1 MFENINLS
9 AKAKDVLEEVKKVT
23 TMYYQDTIT
32 DDFVLYALYRNNQHD
47 PVGKLMYAAS
57 MSIFMLRR
65 TLDQEYD
72 TEDTEYGRDYKDK
85 EFTISMETEALFKD
99 AESYAKLMSSEEV
112 DITHILLALLNS
124 DNDVIQ
130 NYLEDEVNISK
141 LQKDL
146 IELIYTGEVSHL
158 CSGNIT
164 NKKDV
169 IIEKALPKVILN
181 NCEDL
186 TAQAINGEID
196 PIIGRH
202 KEVDM
207 IINTLSRRTKN
218 NVLIVGPA
226 GSGKTALVKGLTV
239 RILNGDIPALV
250 NKRVFSLNLGSL
262 MGGTTY
268 RGQLEEKCADLVKA
282 LSDMEDIILFI
293 DEMHTLMSAGT
304 SGNNDKVSVAGL
316 LKPALTSRKLQII
329 GCTTEKEVRTIQDD
343 PAFIRRFNII
353 NLDEPDDF
361 ETFDIL
367 KGLAY
372 KYEDFHEVVIP
383 EETLK
388 AAVRLSSRY
397 IAERYQPDKS
407 IDVID
412 EAAAKLKLKN
422 RDHITLERQLEIEI
436 ENLITK
442 INYCD
447 DFNGLIDLHE
457 ELKLKREEHNKV
469 KTENNDKELRMKKR
483 PILTPDDIALV
494 VEDRTKI
501 PVAKLMASDKSK
513 LLHLEDELHKRII
526 GQDLAVKAVAD
537 AVRKNSSGIGN
548 PDKPIASFMFAG
560 PTGVGKTELC
570 KALADIQFGSAENII
585 RIDCS
590 EFAESISV
598 TKLIGSAPGYVGYG
612 EGGQLT
618 EAVRQKPYS
627 VVLFDEF
634 EKAKG
639 NLTNIMLQI
648 LDEGRLTDSQGI
660 TVSFKNC
667 IIVLTTN
674 LGSGLIQ
681 ESRPIGF
688 GANDEVEQDRAEYEI
703 LKDKTMNAINNN
715 LPPEFINRLSD
726 VIVFTPLNKVEQRQ
740 ITRLLG
746 KSLDKRLEDLDIV
759 VKCSD
764 EALDFITDQGYDKT
778 MGARPLARA
787 ISTYLEQPL
796 SIYLLE
802 DKIVKGDLI
811 KVELEENELIFYKV
825 EKDEIIP
832 VDKELAKE

>member
-1 MFENINLS
+1 MIFSEKLQSSMDEIQKVGAMFCRTE
-9 AKAKDVLEEVKKVT
+9 
-23 TMYYQDTIT
+23 IT
-32 DDFVLYALYRNNQHD
+32 DDIVLYGLYRANQHE
-47 PVGKLMYAAS
+47 PIGKLMYNSS

-65 TLDQEYD
+65 TLDIEYELND
-72 TEDTEYGRDYKDK
+72 CEYGKQENK
-85 EFTISMETEALFKD
+85 NLPLSQQSECLFKD
-99 AESYAKLMSSEEV
+99 AESYALLTGSNEIEL
-112 DITHILLALLNS
+112 THVILALLNS
-124 DNDVIQ
+124 ENHVIKE
-130 NYLEDEVNISK
+130 YLEDEVDVSR

-146 IELIYTGEVSHL
+146 IELIYTGSVSRL
-158 CSGNIT
+158 ENKSSKDKDKDN
-164 NKKDV
+164 NKKTK
-169 IIEKALPKVILN
+169 ELPKVIKN
-181 NCEDL
+181 SCEDL
-186 TAQAINGEID
+186 TQQAINGEID

-239 RILNGDIPALV
+239 RILNGEIPALV
-250 NKRVFSLNLGSL
+250 NKRVFSLNLGAL

-282 LSDMEDIILFI
+282 LMEMEDIILFI
-293 DEMHTLMSAGT
+293 DEMHTIMSAG
-304 SGNNDKVSVAGL
+304 SSNNSDKVSVAGL

-329 GCTTEKEVRTIQDD
+329 GCTTEKEVRVIQDD
-343 PAFIRRFNII
+343 PAFIRRFNLI
-353 NLDEPDDF
+353 NLDEPDDL
-361 ETFDIL
+361 ETLDIL
-367 KGLAY
+367 RGLVY
-372 KYEDFHEVVIP
+372 KYEEFHEVVIP

-422 RDHITLERQLEIEI
+422 RDLITEEKQLELDM
-436 ENLITK
+436 ENLLTK
-442 INYCD
+442 ISYAEE
-447 DFNGLIDLHE
+447 FNELVDLYNELKIKRKEYDRIQADNNNE
-457 ELKLKREEHNKV
+457 ELRKQ
-469 KTENNDKELRMKKR
+469 KR
-483 PILTPDDIALV
+483 PVLTPDDIALV

-501 PVAKLMASDKSK
+501 PVAKLMTSDKHK
-513 LLHLEDELHKRII
+513 LLKLEEELHNKII
-526 GQDLAVKAVAD
+526 GQELAVKAVSD

-548 PDKPIASFMFAG
+548 PDKPIAAFMFAG

-590 EFAESISV
+590 EFAESMAV

-618 EAVRQKPYS
+618 EAVRHKPYS

-634 EKAKG
+634 EKARG

-648 LDEGRLTDSQGI
+648 LDEGRLTDSNGV

-681 ESRPIGF
+681 ESRPVGF
-688 GANDEVEQDRAEYEI
+688 GNNNEEDQDKAEYEI
-703 LKDKTMNAINNN
+703 LKDKTMNAIHNN

-759 VKCSD
+759 VECSD
-764 EALDFITDQGYDKT
+764 EALDFITDEGYDKT

-802 DKIVKGDLI
+802 DKIVKGDLV
-811 KVELEENELIFYKV
+811 KVELEDGKLVFYKSEENEL
-825 EKDEIIP
+825 IP
-832 VDKELAKE
+832 VDKELAK

>member
-1 MFENINLS
+1 MKFNEKANLVLNEIQKVS
-9 AKAKDVLEEVKKVT
+9 AMYLKEEV
-23 TMYYQDTIT
+23 T
-32 DDFVLYALYRNNQHD
+32 DDIVLYALYRINQHE
-47 PVGKLMYAAS
+47 PLGKIMYAS
-57 MSIFMLRR
+57 DMSIFMLRKA
-65 TLDQEYD
+65 LDNEYD
-72 TEDTEYGRDYKDK
+72 MEDQPYGQRNEDDVDIPYSQQTE
-85 EFTISMETEALFKD
+85 ILFKD
-99 AESYAKLMSSEEV
+99 AESYTKLTNHEEISS
-112 DITHILLALLNS
+112 IHILLALLNS
-124 DNDVIQ
+124 ENEIVKE
-130 NYLEDEVNISK
+130 YLEEEVDIPK
-141 LQKDL
+141 LQK
-146 IELIYTGEVSHL
+146 ELIALMY
-158 CSGNIT
+158 GNVGDK
-164 NKKDV
+164 NKKDSKNDNV
-169 IIEKALPKVILN
+169 EKKMPKILKDS
-181 NCEDL
+181 CEDL
-186 TAQAINGEID
+186 TQQAINGEID

-226 GSGKTALVKGLTV
+226 GAGKTALVKGLTL
-239 RILNGDIPALV
+239 RILNGEVPALV
-250 NKRVFSLNLGSL
+250 NKRVFSLNLGAL

-268 RGQLEEKCADLVKA
+268 RGQLEEKCANLVKA
-282 LSDMEDIILFI
+282 LTEMEDIILFI
-293 DEMHTLMSAGT
+293 DEMHTLMSAGAS
-304 SGNNDKVSVAGL
+304 SGNDKVSVAGL

-329 GCTTEKEVRTIQDD
+329 GCTTEKEVRVIQED

-353 NLDEPDDF
+353 NLDEPDDL
-361 ETFDIL
+361 ETLEIL

-372 KYEDFHEVVIP
+372 KYEEFHDVTIP

-397 IAERYQPDKS
+397 ITERYQPDKS

-412 EAAAKLKLKN
+412 EAAAKLKLRN
-422 RDHITLERQLEIEI
+422 RDQITLELQLKTDIET
-436 ENLITK
+436 LLTK
-442 INYCD
+442 IDYAE
-447 DFNGLIDLHE
+447 DFNDLINLHNELDSKEKELQAIEDEKADE
-457 ELKLKREEHNKV
+457 ELRKA
-469 KTENNDKELRMKKR
+469 KR
-483 PILTPDDIALV
+483 PILTPDDIALI

-501 PVAKLMASDKSK
+501 PVAKLMSSDKQK
-513 LLHLEDELHKRII
+513 LLKLEEELHKKII
-526 GQDLAVKAVAD
+526 GQDLAVKAVSD

-548 PDKPIASFMFAG
+548 PNKPIASFMFAG

-585 RIDCS
+585 RVDCS
-590 EFAESISV
+590 EFAESMAV

-648 LDEGRLTDSQGI
+648 LDEGRLTDSNGV

-681 ESRPIGF
+681 GSRAVGF
-688 GANDEVEQDRAEYEI
+688 GAGKEEDADKAEYEI
-703 LKDKTMNAINNN
+703 LKDKTMAAINKN

-726 VIVFTPLNKVEQRQ
+726 VIVFTPLNKEEQRQ

-746 KSLDKRLEDLDIV
+746 KNLDKRLEDLDIV

-764 EALDFITDQGYDKT
+764 EALDYVTDMGYNREL
-778 MGARPLARA
+778 GARPLARA

-802 DKIVKGDLI
+802 DKVVKGDFVR
-811 KVELEENELIFYKV
+811 VELEDNELVFYKQDG
-825 EKDEIIP
+825 DELVP
-832 VDKELAKE
+832 VDKELAK

>member
-1 MFENINLS
+1 MKFNEKANLVLNEIQKVS
-9 AKAKDVLEEVKKVT
+9 AMYLKEEV
-23 TMYYQDTIT
+23 T
-32 DDFVLYALYRNNQHD
+32 DDIVLYALYRINQHE
-47 PVGKLMYAAS
+47 PLGKIMYAS
-57 MSIFMLRR
+57 DMSIFMLRKA
-65 TLDQEYD
+65 LDNEYD
-72 TEDTEYGRDYKDK
+72 MEDQPYGQRNEDDVDIPYSQQTE
-85 EFTISMETEALFKD
+85 ILFKD
-99 AESYAKLMSSEEV
+99 AESYTKLTNHEEISS
-112 DITHILLALLNS
+112 IHILLALLNS
-124 DNDVIQ
+124 ENEIVKE
-130 NYLEDEVNISK
+130 YLEEEVDIPK
-141 LQKDL
+141 LQK
-146 IELIYTGEVSHL
+146 ELIALMY
-158 CSGNIT
+158 GNVGDK
-164 NKKDV
+164 NKKDSKNDNV
-169 IIEKALPKVILN
+169 EKKMPKILKDS
-181 NCEDL
+181 CEDL
-186 TAQAINGEID
+186 TQQAINGEID

-226 GSGKTALVKGLTV
+226 GAGKTALVKGLTL
-239 RILNGDIPALV
+239 RILNGEVPALV
-250 NKRVFSLNLGSL
+250 NKRVFSLNLGAL

-268 RGQLEEKCADLVKA
+268 RGQLEEKCANLVKA
-282 LSDMEDIILFI
+282 LTEMEDIILFI
-293 DEMHTLMSAGT
+293 DEMHTLMSAGAS
-304 SGNNDKVSVAGL
+304 SGNDKVSVAGL

-329 GCTTEKEVRTIQDD
+329 GCTTEKEVRVIQED

-353 NLDEPDDF
+353 NLDEPDDL
-361 ETFDIL
+361 ETLEIL

-372 KYEDFHEVVIP
+372 KYEEFHDVTIP

-397 IAERYQPDKS
+397 ITERYQPDKS

-412 EAAAKLKLKN
+412 EAAAKLKLRN
-422 RDHITLERQLEIEI
+422 RDQITLELQLKTDIET
-436 ENLITK
+436 LLTK
-442 INYCD
+442 IDYAE
-447 DFNGLIDLHE
+447 DFNDLINLHNELDSKEKELQAIEDEKADE
-457 ELKLKREEHNKV
+457 ELRKA
-469 KTENNDKELRMKKR
+469 KR
-483 PILTPDDIALV
+483 PILTPDDIALI

-501 PVAKLMASDKSK
+501 PVAKLMSSDKQK
-513 LLHLEDELHKRII
+513 LLRLEEELHKKII
-526 GQDLAVKAVAD
+526 GQDLAVKAVSD

-548 PDKPIASFMFAG
+548 PNKPIASFMFAG

-590 EFAESISV
+590 EFAESMAV

-648 LDEGRLTDSQGI
+648 LDEGRLTDSNGV

-681 ESRPIGF
+681 GSRAVGF
-688 GANDEVEQDRAEYEI
+688 GAGKEEDADKAEYEI
-703 LKDKTMNAINNN
+703 LKDKTMAAINKN

-726 VIVFTPLNKVEQRQ
+726 VIVFTPLNKEEQRQ

-746 KSLDKRLEDLDIV
+746 KNLDKRLEDLDIV

-764 EALDFITDQGYDKT
+764 EALDYVTDMGYNREL
-778 MGARPLARA
+778 GARPLARA

-802 DKIVKGDLI
+802 DKVVKGDFVR
-811 KVELEENELIFYKV
+811 VELEDNELVFYKQDG
-825 EKDEIIP
+825 DELVP
-832 VDKELAKE
+832 VDKELAK

>member
-1 MFENINLS
+1 MIFSERLQSSMDEIQKVGAMFYKTE
-9 AKAKDVLEEVKKVT
+9 
-23 TMYYQDTIT
+23 IT
-32 DDFVLYALYRNNQHD
+32 DDIVLYGLYRANQHE
-47 PVGKLMYAAS
+47 PIGRLMYNSS

-65 TLDQEYD
+65 TLDIEYELND
-72 TEDTEYGRDYKDK
+72 CEYGKQENK
-85 EFTISMETEALFKD
+85 NLPLSQQSECLFKD
-99 AESYAKLMSSEEV
+99 AESYALLTGSNEIEL
-112 DITHILLALLNS
+112 THVVLALLNS
-124 DNDVIQ
+124 ENHVIKE
-130 NYLEDEVNISK
+130 YLEDEVDVSR

-146 IELIYTGEVSHL
+146 IELIYIGSVSRL
-158 CSGNIT
+158 ENKSSKDKDKDN
-164 NKKDV
+164 NKKTK
-169 IIEKALPKVILN
+169 ELPKVIKN
-181 NCEDL
+181 SCEDL
-186 TAQAINGEID
+186 TQQAINGEID

-239 RILNGDIPALV
+239 RILNGEIPALV
-250 NKRVFSLNLGSL
+250 NKRVFSLNLGAL

-282 LSDMEDIILFI
+282 LMEMEDIILFI
-293 DEMHTLMSAGT
+293 DEMHTIMSAG
-304 SGNNDKVSVAGL
+304 SSNNNDKVSVAGL

-329 GCTTEKEVRTIQDD
+329 GCTTEKEVRSIQND
-343 PAFIRRFNII
+343 PAFIRRFNLI
-353 NLDEPDDF
+353 NLDEPDDL
-361 ETFDIL
+361 ETLDIL
-367 KGLAY
+367 RGLAY
-372 KYEDFHEVVIP
+372 KYEEFHEVVIP

-422 RDHITLERQLEIEI
+422 RDRVTAEKQLELDI
-436 ENLITK
+436 ENLLTK
-442 INYCD
+442 ISYAEE
-447 DFNGLIDLHE
+447 FNELVDLYNELKVKRTEHDKIQADNNNE
-457 ELKLKREEHNKV
+457 ELRKQN
-469 KTENNDKELRMKKR
+469 R
-483 PILTPDDIALV
+483 PVLTPDDIALV

-501 PVAKLMASDKSK
+501 PIAKLMTSDKHK
-513 LLHLEDELHKRII
+513 LLKLEEELHNKII
-526 GQDLAVKAVAD
+526 GQELAVKAVSD

-548 PDKPIASFMFAG
+548 PDKPIAAFMFAG

-590 EFAESISV
+590 EFAESMAV

-618 EAVRQKPYS
+618 EAVRHKPYS

-648 LDEGRLTDSQGI
+648 LDEGRLTDSNGV

-681 ESRPIGF
+681 ESRPVGF
-688 GANDEVEQDRAEYEI
+688 GNGKEEDQDKAEYEI
-703 LKDKTMNAINNN
+703 LKDKTMNAIRNN

-764 EALDFITDQGYDKT
+764 EALDFITDEGYDKT

-802 DKIVKGDLI
+802 DKIVKGDLV
-811 KVELEENELIFYKV
+811 KVELEDGKLVFYKV
-825 EKDEIIP
+825 EENELIP
-832 VDKELAKE
+832 VDKELAK

>member
-1 MFENINLS
+1 MMFSEKLQATMNEIQ
-9 AKAKDVLEEVKKVT
+9 KVGAMFYKT
-23 TMYYQDTIT
+23 EIT
-32 DDFVLYALYRNNQHD
+32 DDIVLYGLYRANQHESI
-47 PVGKLMYAAS
+47 GKLMYNSS

-65 TLDQEYD
+65 TLDGEYNMDGKDYGKQEIKNLPFA
-72 TEDTEYGRDYKDK
+72 EQTEY
-85 EFTISMETEALFKD
+85 LFKD
-99 AESYAKLMSSEEV
+99 AESYAILTGSDKV
-112 DITHILLALLNS
+112 DLPHVLLAILNS
-124 DNDVIQ
+124 ENHIVRE
-130 NYLEDEVNISK
+130 YLEDEIDKNK
-141 LQKDL
+141 FQKDL
-146 IELIYTGEVSHL
+146 IELIYTGTVKYL
-158 CSGNIT
+158 DN
-164 NKKDV
+164 NKNSKNEDKK
-169 IIEKALPKVILN
+169 EKALPKVIKN

-186 TAQAINGEID
+186 TQQALNGEID

-239 RILNGDIPALV
+239 RIINGEIPALV

-282 LSDMEDIILFI
+282 LTEMEDIILFV

-329 GCTTEKEVRTIQDD
+329 GCTTEKEVRVIQDD
-343 PAFIRRFNII
+343 PAFIRRFNLI
-353 NLDEPDDF
+353 NLDEPDDL
-361 ETFDIL
+361 ETLDIL
-367 KGLAY
+367 RGLVY
-372 KYEDFHEVVIP
+372 KYEEFHEVVIP

-422 RDHITLERQLEIEI
+422 RDHITAEKQLELDI
-436 ENLITK
+436 ENLLTK
-442 INYCD
+442 ISYAEE
-447 DFNGLIDLHE
+447 FNELVDLYNELKAKREKHSKIQADNNNE
-457 ELKLKREEHNKV
+457 ELRKQ
-469 KTENNDKELRMKKR
+469 KR
-483 PILTPDDIALV
+483 PVLTPNDIALV

-501 PVAKLMASDKSK
+501 PVAKLMTSDKHK
-513 LLHLEDELHKRII
+513 LLKLEEELHKKII
-526 GQDLAVKAVAD
+526 GQELAVKAVSD

-548 PDKPIASFMFAG
+548 PDKPIAAFMFAG
-560 PTGVGKTELC
+560 PTGTGKTELC
-570 KALADIQFGSAENII
+570 KALADIQFGSRDNII

-590 EFAESISV
+590 EFAEQIAV
-598 TKLIGSAPGYVGYG
+598 NKLIGSAPGYVGYG

-648 LDEGRLTDSQGI
+648 LDEGRLTDSSGV

-681 ESRPIGF
+681 ESRPVGF
-688 GANDEVEQDRAEYEI
+688 GNSNEEDQDKAEYEI
-703 LKDKTMNAINNN
+703 LKEKTMNAINSN

-764 EALDFITDQGYDKT
+764 EALDFITDEGYDKT

-811 KVELEENELIFYKV
+811 KVELEDGELVFYKFEENEL
-825 EKDEIIP
+825 IP
-832 VDKELAKE
+832 VDKELAK

>member
-1 MFENINLS
+1 MIFSKRLQSSMDEIQKVGAMFYKTE
-9 AKAKDVLEEVKKVT
+9 
-23 TMYYQDTIT
+23 IT
-32 DDFVLYALYRNNQHD
+32 DDIVLYGLYRANQHE
-47 PVGKLMYAAS
+47 PIGKLMYNSS

-65 TLDQEYD
+65 TLDNEYD
-72 TEDTEYGRDYKDK
+72 LSDSEYGKQENK
-85 EFTISMETEALFKD
+85 GLPLSQQSECLFKD
-99 AESYAKLMSSEEV
+99 AESYALLTGSNEIGLAHV
-112 DITHILLALLNS
+112 ALALLNS
-124 DNDVIQ
+124 ENHVIKG
-130 NYLEDEVNISK
+130 YLEDEVDTNR
-141 LQKDL
+141 LQKEL
-146 IELIYTGEVSHL
+146 IELIYTGSVNRLESK
-158 CSGNIT
+158 SSKDKSSD
-164 NKKDV
+164 KKTK
-169 IIEKALPKVILN
+169 ELPKVIKN
-181 NCEDL
+181 SCEDL
-186 TAQAINGEID
+186 TQQAINGEID

-239 RILNGDIPALV
+239 RILNGEIPALV
-250 NKRVFSLNLGSL
+250 NKRVFSLNLGAL

-282 LSDMEDIILFI
+282 LMEMEDIILFI
-293 DEMHTLMSAGT
+293 DEMHTIMSAG
-304 SGNNDKVSVAGL
+304 SSNNSDKVSVAGL

-329 GCTTEKEVRTIQDD
+329 GCTTEKEVRVIQDD
-343 PAFIRRFNII
+343 PAFIRRFNLI
-353 NLDEPDDF
+353 NLDEPDDL
-361 ETFDIL
+361 ETLDIL
-367 KGLAY
+367 RGLVY
-372 KYEDFHEVVIP
+372 KYEEFHEVVIP

-422 RDHITLERQLEIEI
+422 RDHITAEKQLELDIN
-436 ENLITK
+436 NLLTK
-442 INYCD
+442 ISYTEE
-447 DFNGLIDLHE
+447 FNELVDLYN
-457 ELKLKREEHNKV
+457 ELKVKREEYDKIQAD
-469 KTENNDKELRMKKR
+469 NNNEELRRQKR
-483 PILTPDDIALV
+483 PVLTPDDIALV
-494 VEDRTKI
+494 IEDRTKI
-501 PVAKLMASDKSK
+501 PVAKLMTSDKHK
-513 LLHLEDELHKRII
+513 LLKLEEELHKKII
-526 GQDLAVKAVAD
+526 GQELAVKAVSD

-548 PDKPIASFMFAG
+548 PDKPIAAFMFAG

-598 TKLIGSAPGYVGYG
+598 SKLIGSAPGYVGYG

-618 EAVRQKPYS
+618 EAVRHKPYS

-648 LDEGRLTDSQGI
+648 LDEGRLTDSNGV

-681 ESRPIGF
+681 ESRPVGF
-688 GANDEVEQDRAEYEI
+688 GNSNEEDQDKAEYEI
-703 LKDKTMNAINNN
+703 LKDKTMNAIHNN

-764 EALDFITDQGYDKT
+764 EALDFITDEGYDKT

-802 DKIVKGDLI
+802 DKIVKGDLV
-811 KVELEENELIFYKV
+811 KVELEDGKLVFYKFEENEL
-825 EKDEIIP
+825 IP
-832 VDKELAKE
+832 VDKELAK

>member
-1 MFENINLS
+1 MMFSEKLQATMNEIQ
-9 AKAKDVLEEVKKVT
+9 KVGAMFYKT
-23 TMYYQDTIT
+23 EIT
-32 DDFVLYALYRNNQHD
+32 DDIVLYGLYRANQHE
-47 PVGKLMYAAS
+47 PIGKLMYNSS

-65 TLDQEYD
+65 TLDNEYNLND
-72 TEDTEYGRDYKDK
+72 SEYGKQENK
-85 EFTISMETEALFKD
+85 GLPLSQQSECLFKD
-99 AESYAKLMSSEEV
+99 AESYALLTGSDEIELAHV
-112 DITHILLALLNS
+112 VLALLNS
-124 DNDVIQ
+124 ENHVIKE
-130 NYLEDEVNISK
+130 YLEDEVDVNR

-146 IELIYTGEVSHL
+146 IELLYTGSVSRL
-158 CSGNIT
+158 EGKS
-164 NKKDV
+164 NKDKDNDK
-169 IIEKALPKVILN
+169 KAKELPKVIKN
-181 NCEDL
+181 SCEDL
-186 TAQAINGEID
+186 TQQAINGEID

-239 RILNGDIPALV
+239 RILNGEIPALV
-250 NKRVFSLNLGSL
+250 NKRVFSLNLGAL

-282 LSDMEDIILFI
+282 LMEMEDIILFI
-293 DEMHTLMSAGT
+293 DEMHTIMSAG
-304 SGNNDKVSVAGL
+304 SSSNNDKVSVAGL

-343 PAFIRRFNII
+343 PAFIRRFNLI
-353 NLDEPDDF
+353 NLDEPDDL
-361 ETFDIL
+361 ETLDIL
-367 KGLAY
+367 RGLAY
-372 KYEDFHEVVIP
+372 KYEEFHEVVIP

-422 RDHITLERQLEIEI
+422 RDHITAEKQLELDI
-436 ENLITK
+436 ENLLTK
-442 INYCD
+442 ISYAEE
-447 DFNGLIDLHE
+447 FNELVDLYN
-457 ELKLKREEHNKV
+457 ELKVKREEHSKIQAD
-469 KTENNDKELRMKKR
+469 NNNEELRKQKR
-483 PILTPDDIALV
+483 PVLTPDDIALV

-501 PVAKLMASDKSK
+501 PVAKLMTSDKHK
-513 LLHLEDELHKRII
+513 LLKLEEELHKKII
-526 GQDLAVKAVAD
+526 GQELAVKAVSD

-548 PDKPIASFMFAG
+548 PDKPIAAFMFAG

-590 EFAESISV
+590 EFAESMAV

-618 EAVRQKPYS
+618 EAVRHKPYS

-634 EKAKG
+634 EKARG

-648 LDEGRLTDSQGI
+648 LDEGRLTDSNGV

-681 ESRPIGF
+681 ESRPVGF
-688 GANDEVEQDRAEYEI
+688 GNSNEEEQDKAEYEI
-703 LKDKTMNAINNN
+703 LKDKTMNAIHNN

-746 KSLDKRLEDLDIV
+746 KSLDKRLQDLDIV

-764 EALDFITDQGYDKT
+764 EALDFITDEGYDKT

-802 DKIVKGDLI
+802 DKIVKGDLV
-811 KVELEENELIFYKV
+811 KVELEDGELVFYKFEENEL
-825 EKDEIIP
+825 IP
-832 VDKELAKE
+832 VDKELAK

>member
-1 MFENINLS
+1 MIFSERLQSSMDEIQKVGAMFYKTE
-9 AKAKDVLEEVKKVT
+9 
-23 TMYYQDTIT
+23 IT
-32 DDFVLYALYRNNQHD
+32 DDIVLYGLYRANQHE
-47 PVGKLMYAAS
+47 PIGRLMYNSS

-65 TLDQEYD
+65 TLDIEYELND
-72 TEDTEYGRDYKDK
+72 CEYGKQENK
-85 EFTISMETEALFKD
+85 NLPLSQQSECLFKD
-99 AESYAKLMSSEEV
+99 AESYALLTGSDKIEL
-112 DITHILLALLNS
+112 THVVLALLNS
-124 DNDVIQ
+124 ENHIIKE
-130 NYLEDEVNISK
+130 YLEDEVDVSR

-146 IELIYTGEVSHL
+146 IELIYIGSVSRL
-158 CSGNIT
+158 ENKSSKDKDKDN
-164 NKKDV
+164 NKKTK
-169 IIEKALPKVILN
+169 ELPKVIKN
-181 NCEDL
+181 SCEDL
-186 TAQAINGEID
+186 TQQAINGEID

-239 RILNGDIPALV
+239 RILNGEIPALV
-250 NKRVFSLNLGSL
+250 NKRVFSLNLGAL

-282 LSDMEDIILFI
+282 LMEMEDIILFI
-293 DEMHTLMSAGT
+293 DEMHTIMSAG
-304 SGNNDKVSVAGL
+304 SSNNNDKVSVAGL

-329 GCTTEKEVRTIQDD
+329 GCTTEKEVRSIQDD
-343 PAFIRRFNII
+343 PAFIRRFNLI
-353 NLDEPDDF
+353 NLDEPDDL
-361 ETFDIL
+361 ETLDIL
-367 KGLAY
+367 RGLAY
-372 KYEDFHEVVIP
+372 KYEEFHEVVIP

-422 RDHITLERQLEIEI
+422 RDRVTAEKQLELDI
-436 ENLITK
+436 ENLLTK
-442 INYCD
+442 ISYAEE
-447 DFNGLIDLHE
+447 FNELVDLYNELKVKRTEHDKIQADNNNE
-457 ELKLKREEHNKV
+457 ELRKQN
-469 KTENNDKELRMKKR
+469 R
-483 PILTPDDIALV
+483 PVLTPDDIALV

-501 PVAKLMASDKSK
+501 PIAKLMTSDKHK
-513 LLHLEDELHKRII
+513 LLKLEEELHNKII
-526 GQDLAVKAVAD
+526 GQELAVKAVSD

-548 PDKPIASFMFAG
+548 PDKPIAAFMFAG

-590 EFAESISV
+590 EFAESMAV

-618 EAVRQKPYS
+618 EAVRYKPYS

-648 LDEGRLTDSQGI
+648 LDEGRLTDSNGV

-681 ESRPIGF
+681 ESRPVGF
-688 GANDEVEQDRAEYEI
+688 GNGKEEDQDKAEYEI
-703 LKDKTMNAINNN
+703 LKDKTMNAIRNN

-746 KSLDKRLEDLDIV
+746 KSLDRRLEDLDIV

-764 EALDFITDQGYDKT
+764 EALDFITDEGYDKT

-802 DKIVKGDLI
+802 DKIVKGDQVR
-811 KVELEENELIFYKV
+811 VELEDGKLVFYKFEENEL
-825 EKDEIIP
+825 IP
-832 VDKELAKE
+832 VDKELAK

>member
-1 MFENINLS
+1 MIFSERLQSSMDEIQKVGAMFYKTE
-9 AKAKDVLEEVKKVT
+9 
-23 TMYYQDTIT
+23 IT
-32 DDFVLYALYRNNQHD
+32 DDIVLYGLYRANQHE
-47 PVGKLMYAAS
+47 PIGKLMYNSS

-65 TLDQEYD
+65 TLDNEYD
-72 TEDTEYGRDYKDK
+72 LSDRDYGKRENKDLPLSQQS
-85 EFTISMETEALFKD
+85 ECLFKD
-99 AESYAKLMSSEEV
+99 AESYALLTNSNEIEL
-112 DITHILLALLNS
+112 THVVLALLNS
-124 DNDVIQ
+124 ENHVIKE
-130 NYLEDEVNISK
+130 YLEYEVDTNM
-141 LQKDL
+141 LQKEL
-146 IELIYTGEVSHL
+146 IELIYTGGVSHL
-158 CSGNIT
+158 ESKSSKDKDSD
-164 NKKDV
+164 KKAK
-169 IIEKALPKVILN
+169 ELPKIIKN
-181 NCEDL
+181 SCEDL
-186 TAQAINGEID
+186 TQQAINGEID

-239 RILNGDIPALV
+239 RILNGEIPALV
-250 NKRVFSLNLGSL
+250 NKRVFSLNLGAL

-282 LSDMEDIILFI
+282 LMEMEDIILFI
-293 DEMHTLMSAGT
+293 DEMHTIMSAG
-304 SGNNDKVSVAGL
+304 SSNNNDKVSVAGL

-329 GCTTEKEVRTIQDD
+329 GCTTEKEVRVIQDD
-343 PAFIRRFNII
+343 PAFIRRFNLI
-353 NLDEPDDF
+353 NLDEPDDL
-361 ETFDIL
+361 ETLDIL
-367 KGLAY
+367 RGLVY
-372 KYEDFHEVVIP
+372 KYEEFHEVVIP

-422 RDHITLERQLEIEI
+422 RDHITAEKQLQLDID
-436 ENLITK
+436 NLLTK
-442 INYCD
+442 ISYAEE
-447 DFNGLIDLHE
+447 FNELVDLYN
-457 ELKLKREEHNKV
+457 ELKVKREEHDKIQAD
-469 KTENNDKELRMKKR
+469 NNNEEFRRQKR
-483 PILTPDDIALV
+483 PVLTPDDIALV

-501 PVAKLMASDKSK
+501 PVAKLMTSDKHK
-513 LLHLEDELHKRII
+513 LLKLEEELHKKII
-526 GQDLAVKAVAD
+526 GQELAVKAVSD

-548 PDKPIASFMFAG
+548 PDKPIAAFMFAG
-560 PTGVGKTELC
+560 PTGVGKSELC
-570 KALADIQFGSAENII
+570 KALADIQFGSRENII

-590 EFAESISV
+590 EYSEAHSV
-598 TKLIGSAPGYVGYG
+598 SKLIGAPPGYVNSND
-612 EGGQLT
+612 GGQLT

-634 EKAKG
+634 EKARG

-648 LDEGRLTDSQGI
+648 LDEGRLTDSQGV

-681 ESRPIGF
+681 ESRAVGF
-688 GANDEVEQDRAEYEI
+688 GAGKEEDVDKAEYEI
-703 LKDKTMNAINNN
+703 LKDKTMAAINKN

-726 VIVFTPLNKVEQRQ
+726 VIVFTPLNKEEQRQ

-746 KSLDKRLEDLDIV
+746 KNLDKRLEDLDIV

-764 EALDFITDQGYDKT
+764 EALDYVTDVGYNREL
-778 MGARPLARA
+778 GARPLGRA

-802 DKIVKGDLI
+802 DKIVKGDLV
-811 KVELEENELIFYKV
+811 KVELEDGKLVFYKF
-825 EKDEIIP
+825 EEDELIP
-832 VDKELAKE
+832 VDKELAK

>member
-1 MFENINLS
+1 MCMKFTDKANLVMKEIQKVS
-9 AKAKDVLEEVKKVT
+9 AMYFKTEV
-23 TMYYQDTIT
+23 T
-32 DDFVLYALYRNNQHD
+32 DDIVLYALYRINQHED
-47 PVGKLMYAAS
+47 LGKLMYSSS
-57 MSIFMLRR
+57 MSIFMLRKI
-65 TLDQEYD
+65 LDS
-72 TEDTEYGRDYKDK
+72 EYGVEDNPYGK
-85 EFTISMETEALFKD
+85 EKEEDIPLSQQTDFLFKD
-99 AESYAKLMSSEEV
+99 AESYAKLTNHKEIDSS
-112 DITHILLALLNS
+112 HILLALLNS
-124 DNDVIQ
+124 DNNVVKD
-130 NYLEDEVNISK
+130 YLNDEVDVSK

-146 IELIYTGEVSHL
+146 IALIYGYISQP
-158 CSGNIT
+158 N
-164 NKKDV
+164 NKKDNDNKAKSLPNV
-169 IIEKALPKVILN
+169 IKN
-181 NCEDL
+181 SCEDL
-186 TAQAINGEID
+186 TQQAINGEID

-226 GSGKTALVKGLTV
+226 GSGKTALVKGLTL
-239 RILNGDIPALV
+239 RILDGEVPALV
-250 NKRVFSLNLGSL
+250 NKRVFSLNLGAL

-268 RGQLEEKCADLVKA
+268 RGQLEEKCANLVKA
-282 LSDMEDIILFI
+282 LAEMEDIILFI
-293 DEMHTLMSAGT
+293 DEMHTLMSAGSS
-304 SGNNDKVSVAGL
+304 SGNDKVSVAGL

-329 GCTTEKEVRTIQDD
+329 GCTTEKEVRVIQED
-343 PAFIRRFNII
+343 PAFIRRFNMI
-353 NLDEPDDF
+353 NLDEPDDL
-361 ETFDIL
+361 ETLEIL

-372 KYEDFHEVVIP
+372 KYEDFHDVVIP

-397 IAERYQPDKS
+397 ITERYQPDKS

-422 RDHITLERQLEIEI
+422 REQVTLEKQLRIDIEG
-436 ENLITK
+436 LITK
-442 INYCD
+442 IEYAE
-447 DFNGLIDLHE
+447 DFNDLVDLYNELDSKKKQLQVIEDEAADE
-457 ELKLKREEHNKV
+457 ELRKS
-469 KTENNDKELRMKKR
+469 KR
-483 PILTPDDIALV
+483 PILTPDDIALI

-501 PVAKLMASDKSK
+501 PVAKLMASDKHK
-513 LLHLEDELHKRII
+513 LLNLEDELHKKII
-526 GQDLAVKAVAD
+526 GQDLAVKAVSD

-548 PDKPIASFMFAG
+548 PNKPIASFMFAG

-585 RIDCS
+585 RVDCS
-590 EFAESISV
+590 EFAESMAV

-618 EAVRQKPYS
+618 EAVRHKPYS

-634 EKAKG
+634 EKARG

-648 LDEGRLTDSQGI
+648 LDEGRLTDSNGV

-681 ESRPIGF
+681 ESRAVGF
-688 GANDEVEQDRAEYEI
+688 GASNEDDVDKAEYEI
-703 LKDKTMNAINNN
+703 LKDKTMAAINKS

-726 VIVFTPLNKVEQRQ
+726 VIVFTPLNKDEQRQ

-746 KSLDKRLEDLDIV
+746 KNLDKRLDDLDIV

-764 EALDFITDQGYDKT
+764 EALDFITDAGYDKA

-796 SIYLLE
+796 SVYLLE
-802 DKIVKGDLI
+802 DKIVKGDYVR
-811 KVELEENELIFYKV
+811 VELEDDELVFYKQ
-825 EKDEIIP
+825 DEDELVP
-832 VDKELAKE
+832 VDKELAK

>member
-1 MFENINLS
+1 MIFSERLQSSMDEIQKVGAMFYKTE
-9 AKAKDVLEEVKKVT
+9 
-23 TMYYQDTIT
+23 IT
-32 DDFVLYALYRNNQHD
+32 DDIVLYGLYRANQHE
-47 PVGKLMYAAS
+47 PIGRLMYNSS

-65 TLDQEYD
+65 TLDIEYELND
-72 TEDTEYGRDYKDK
+72 CEYGKQENK
-85 EFTISMETEALFKD
+85 NLPLSQQSECLFKD
-99 AESYAKLMSSEEV
+99 AESYALLTGSDKIEL
-112 DITHILLALLNS
+112 THVVLALLNS
-124 DNDVIQ
+124 ENHIIKE
-130 NYLEDEVNISK
+130 YLEDEVDVSR

-146 IELIYTGEVSHL
+146 IELIYIGSVSRL
-158 CSGNIT
+158 ENKSSKDKDKDN
-164 NKKDV
+164 NKKTK
-169 IIEKALPKVILN
+169 ELPKVIKN
-181 NCEDL
+181 SCEDL
-186 TAQAINGEID
+186 TQQAINGEID

-239 RILNGDIPALV
+239 RILNGEIPALV
-250 NKRVFSLNLGSL
+250 NKRVFSLNLGAL

-282 LSDMEDIILFI
+282 LMEMEDIILFI
-293 DEMHTLMSAGT
+293 DEMHTIMSAG
-304 SGNNDKVSVAGL
+304 SSNNNDKVSVAGL

-329 GCTTEKEVRTIQDD
+329 GCTTEKEVRSIQDD
-343 PAFIRRFNII
+343 PAFIRRFNLI
-353 NLDEPDDF
+353 NLDEPDDL
-361 ETFDIL
+361 ETLDIL
-367 KGLAY
+367 RGLAY
-372 KYEDFHEVVIP
+372 KYEEFHEVVIP

-422 RDHITLERQLEIEI
+422 RDRVTAEKQLELDI
-436 ENLITK
+436 ENLLTK
-442 INYCD
+442 ISYAEE
-447 DFNGLIDLHE
+447 FNELVDLYNELKVKRTEHDKIQADNNNE
-457 ELKLKREEHNKV
+457 ELRKQN
-469 KTENNDKELRMKKR
+469 R
-483 PILTPDDIALV
+483 PVLTPDDIALV

-501 PVAKLMASDKSK
+501 PIAKLMTSDKHK
-513 LLHLEDELHKRII
+513 LLKLEEELHNKII
-526 GQDLAVKAVAD
+526 GQELAVKAVSD

-548 PDKPIASFMFAG
+548 PDKPIAAFMFAG

-590 EFAESISV
+590 EFAESMAV

-618 EAVRQKPYS
+618 EAVRYKPYS

-648 LDEGRLTDSQGI
+648 LDEGRLTDSNGV

-681 ESRPIGF
+681 ESRPVGF
-688 GANDEVEQDRAEYEI
+688 GNGKEEDQDKAEYEI
-703 LKDKTMNAINNN
+703 LKDKTMNAIRNN

-746 KSLDKRLEDLDIV
+746 KSLDKRLQDLDIV

-764 EALDFITDQGYDKT
+764 EALDFITDEGYDKT

-802 DKIVKGDLI
+802 DKIVKGDLV
-811 KVELEENELIFYKV
+811 KVELEDGKLVFYKLEENEL
-825 EKDEIIP
+825 IP
-832 VDKELAKE
+832 VDKELAK

>member
-1 MFENINLS
+1 MKFNEKANLVLNEIQKVS
-9 AKAKDVLEEVKKVT
+9 AMYLKEEV
-23 TMYYQDTIT
+23 T
-32 DDFVLYALYRNNQHD
+32 DDIVLYALYRINQHE
-47 PVGKLMYAAS
+47 PLGKIMYAS
-57 MSIFMLRR
+57 DMSIFMLRKA
-65 TLDQEYD
+65 LDSEYD
-72 TEDTEYGRDYKDK
+72 MEDQPYGQRNEDDVDIPYSQQTE
-85 EFTISMETEALFKD
+85 ILFKD
-99 AESYAKLMSSEEV
+99 AEGYTKLTNHEEV
-112 DITHILLALLNS
+112 SSIHILLALLNS
-124 DNDVIQ
+124 ENEIVKE
-130 NYLEDEVNISK
+130 YLEEEVDIPK
-141 LQKDL
+141 LQK
-146 IELIYTGEVSHL
+146 ELIALMY
-158 CSGNIT
+158 GNVGNN
-164 NKKDV
+164 NKKDSKNDN
-169 IIEKALPKVILN
+169 IEKKMPKILKDS
-181 NCEDL
+181 CEDL
-186 TAQAINGEID
+186 TQQAINGEID

-226 GSGKTALVKGLTV
+226 GAGKTALVKGLTL
-239 RILNGDIPALV
+239 RILNGEVPALV
-250 NKRVFSLNLGSL
+250 NKRVFSLNLGAL

-268 RGQLEEKCADLVKA
+268 RGQLEEKCANLVKA
-282 LSDMEDIILFI
+282 LTEMEDIILFI
-293 DEMHTLMSAGT
+293 DEMHTLMSAGAS
-304 SGNNDKVSVAGL
+304 SGNDKVSVSGL

-329 GCTTEKEVRTIQDD
+329 GCTTEKEVRVIQED

-353 NLDEPDDF
+353 NLDEPDDL
-361 ETFDIL
+361 ETLEIL

-372 KYEDFHEVVIP
+372 KYEEFHDVTIP

-397 IAERYQPDKS
+397 ITERYQPDKS

-412 EAAAKLKLKN
+412 EAAAKLKLRN
-422 RDHITLERQLEIEI
+422 RDQITLELQLKTDIET
-436 ENLITK
+436 LLTK
-442 INYCD
+442 IDYAE
-447 DFNGLIDLHE
+447 DFNDLINLHNELDSKEKELQAIEDEKADE
-457 ELKLKREEHNKV
+457 ELRKA
-469 KTENNDKELRMKKR
+469 KR
-483 PILTPDDIALV
+483 PILTPDDIALI

-501 PVAKLMASDKSK
+501 PVAKLMSSDKQK
-513 LLHLEDELHKRII
+513 LLRLEEELHKKII
-526 GQDLAVKAVAD
+526 GQDLAVKAVSD

-548 PDKPIASFMFAG
+548 PNKPIASFMFAG
-560 PTGVGKTELC
+560 PTGTGKTELC

-590 EFAESISV
+590 EFAESMAV
-598 TKLIGSAPGYVGYG
+598 TKLIGSAPGYVGYN

-639 NLTNIMLQI
+639 NLTNILLQI
-648 LDEGRLTDSQGI
+648 LDEGRLTDSNGV

-681 ESRPIGF
+681 GTRAVGF
-688 GANDEVEQDRAEYEI
+688 GARKEEDADKAEYEI
-703 LKDKTMNAINNN
+703 LKDKTMAAINKS

-726 VIVFTPLNKVEQRQ
+726 VIVFTPLNKEEQRQ

-746 KSLDKRLEDLDIV
+746 KNLDKRLEDLDIV

-764 EALDFITDQGYDKT
+764 EALDYITDVGYNREL
-778 MGARPLARA
+778 GARPLGRA

-802 DKIVKGDLI
+802 DKIVKGDFVR
-811 KVELEENELIFYKV
+811 VELEDNELVFYKQDG
-825 EKDEIIP
+825 DELVP
-832 VDKELAKE
+832 VDKELAK

>member
-1 MFENINLS
+1 MIFSEKLQATINEIQKVGAMFYKTE
-9 AKAKDVLEEVKKVT
+9 
-23 TMYYQDTIT
+23 IT
-32 DDFVLYALYRNNQHD
+32 DDIVLYGLYRANQHE
-47 PVGKLMYAAS
+47 PIGKLMYGSS

-65 TLDQEYD
+65 TLDNEYEMDEKDYGKQEMKNLPF
-72 TEDTEYGRDYKDK
+72 TEQTEC
-85 EFTISMETEALFKD
+85 LFKD
-99 AESYAKLMSSEEV
+99 AESYAVLTGSDEV
-112 DITHILLALLNS
+112 DLPHVLLAILNS
-124 DNDVIQ
+124 ENHVVRE
-130 NYLEDEVNISK
+130 YLEDEVDKNK

-146 IELIYTGEVSHL
+146 IRLIYTGTVGCL
-158 CSGNIT
+158 DN
-164 NKKDV
+164 NKNSNNETK
-169 IIEKALPKVILN
+169 IEKVLPKVIKN
-181 NCEDL
+181 SCEDL
-186 TAQAINGEID
+186 TQQAINGEID

-239 RILNGDIPALV
+239 RILNGEIPALV
-250 NKRVFSLNLGSL
+250 NKRVFSLNLGAL

-282 LSDMEDIILFI
+282 LMEMEDIILFI
-293 DEMHTLMSAGT
+293 DEMHTIMSAG
-304 SGNNDKVSVAGL
+304 SSNNSDKVSVAGL

-329 GCTTEKEVRTIQDD
+329 GCTTEKEVRSIQDD
-343 PAFIRRFNII
+343 PAFIRRFNLI
-353 NLDEPDDF
+353 NLDEPDDL
-361 ETFDIL
+361 ETLDIL
-367 KGLAY
+367 RGLAY
-372 KYEDFHEVVIP
+372 KYEEFHEVVIP

-412 EAAAKLKLKN
+412 EAAAKLKLRN
-422 RDHITLERQLEIEI
+422 RDHITAEKQLELDI
-436 ENLITK
+436 ENLLTK
-442 INYCD
+442 ISYAEE
-447 DFNGLIDLHE
+447 FNELVDLYN
-457 ELKLKREEHNKV
+457 ELKAKREEYDKIQAD
-469 KTENNDKELRMKKR
+469 NNNEELRKQKR
-483 PILTPDDIALV
+483 PVLTPDDIALV

-501 PVAKLMASDKSK
+501 PVAKLMTSDKHK
-513 LLHLEDELHKRII
+513 LLKLEEELHKKII
-526 GQDLAVKAVAD
+526 GQELAVKAVSD

-548 PDKPIASFMFAG
+548 PDKPIAAFMFAG

-590 EFAESISV
+590 EFAESMAV

-618 EAVRQKPYS
+618 EAVRHKPYS

-648 LDEGRLTDSQGI
+648 LDEGRLTDSNGV

-681 ESRPIGF
+681 ESRAVGF
-688 GANDEVEQDRAEYEI
+688 GAGKEEDVDKAEYEI
-703 LKDKTMNAINNN
+703 LKDKTMAAINKS

-726 VIVFTPLNKVEQRQ
+726 VIVFTPLNKEEQRQ

-764 EALDFITDQGYDKT
+764 EALDFITDEGYDKT

-802 DKIVKGDLI
+802 DKIVKGDLV
-811 KVELEENELIFYKV
+811 KVELEDEELVFYKFEENEL
-825 EKDEIIP
+825 IP
-832 VDKELAKE
+832 VDKELAK

>member
-1 MFENINLS
+1 MKFNEKANLVLNEIQKVS
-9 AKAKDVLEEVKKVT
+9 AMYLKEEV
-23 TMYYQDTIT
+23 T
-32 DDFVLYALYRNNQHD
+32 DDIVLYALYRINQHE
-47 PVGKLMYAAS
+47 PLGKTMYNS
-57 MSIFMLRR
+57 DMSIFMLRKA
-65 TLDQEYD
+65 LDSEYD
-72 TEDTEYGRDYKDK
+72 MEDQPYGQRNEDDVDIPYSQQTE
-85 EFTISMETEALFKD
+85 ILFKD
-99 AESYAKLMSSEEV
+99 AESYTKLTNHEEISS
-112 DITHILLALLNS
+112 IHILLALLNS
-124 DNDVIQ
+124 ENEIVKE
-130 NYLEDEVNISK
+130 YLEEEVDIPK
-141 LQKDL
+141 LQK
-146 IELIYTGEVSHL
+146 ELIALMY
-158 CSGNIT
+158 GNVGDK
-164 NKKDV
+164 NKKDSKNDN
-169 IIEKALPKVILN
+169 IEKKMPKILKDS
-181 NCEDL
+181 CEDL
-186 TAQAINGEID
+186 TQQAINGEID

-226 GSGKTALVKGLTV
+226 GAGKTALVKGLTL
-239 RILNGDIPALV
+239 RILNGEVPALV
-250 NKRVFSLNLGSL
+250 NKRVFSLNLGAL

-268 RGQLEEKCADLVKA
+268 RGQLEEKCANLVKA
-282 LSDMEDIILFI
+282 LTEMEDIILFI
-293 DEMHTLMSAGT
+293 DEMHTLMSAGAS
-304 SGNNDKVSVAGL
+304 SGNDKVSVSGL

-329 GCTTEKEVRTIQDD
+329 GCTTEKEVRVIQED

-353 NLDEPDDF
+353 NLDEPDDL
-361 ETFDIL
+361 ETLEIL

-372 KYEDFHEVVIP
+372 KYEEFHDVTIP

-397 IAERYQPDKS
+397 ITERYQPDKS

-412 EAAAKLKLKN
+412 EAAAKLKLRN
-422 RDHITLERQLEIEI
+422 RDQITLELQLKTDIET
-436 ENLITK
+436 LLTK
-442 INYCD
+442 IDYAE
-447 DFNGLIDLHE
+447 DFNDLINLHNELDSKEKELQAIEDEKADE
-457 ELKLKREEHNKV
+457 ELRKA
-469 KTENNDKELRMKKR
+469 KR
-483 PILTPDDIALV
+483 PILTPDDIALI

-501 PVAKLMASDKSK
+501 PVAKLMSSDKQK
-513 LLHLEDELHKRII
+513 LLRLEEELHKKII
-526 GQDLAVKAVAD
+526 GQDLAVKAVSD

-548 PDKPIASFMFAG
+548 PNKPIASFMFAG

-590 EFAESISV
+590 EFAESMAV

-648 LDEGRLTDSQGI
+648 LDEGRLTDSNGV

-681 ESRPIGF
+681 GSRAVGF
-688 GANDEVEQDRAEYEI
+688 GARKEEDADKAEYEI
-703 LKDKTMNAINNN
+703 LKDKTMAAINKN

-726 VIVFTPLNKVEQRQ
+726 VIVFTPLNKEEQRQ

-746 KSLDKRLEDLDIV
+746 KNLDKRLEDLDIV

-764 EALDFITDQGYDKT
+764 EALDYVTDVGYNREL
-778 MGARPLARA
+778 GARPLGRA

-796 SIYLLE
+796 SIFLLE
-802 DKIVKGDLI
+802 DKIVKGDYV
-811 KVELEENELIFYKV
+811 KVELEGNELVFYKQDG
-825 EKDEIIP
+825 DELVP
-832 VDKELAKE
+832 VDKELAK

>member
-1 MFENINLS
+1 MIFSERLQSSMDEIQKVGAMFYKTE
-9 AKAKDVLEEVKKVT
+9 
-23 TMYYQDTIT
+23 IT
-32 DDFVLYALYRNNQHD
+32 DDIVLYGLYRFNQHE
-47 PVGKLMYAAS
+47 PIGKLMYNSS

-65 TLDQEYD
+65 TLDNEYELND
-72 TEDTEYGRDYKDK
+72 SEYGKQENK
-85 EFTISMETEALFKD
+85 NLPLSQQSECLFKD
-99 AESYAKLMSSEEV
+99 AESYALLTGSDKIELAHV
-112 DITHILLALLNS
+112 LLALLNS
-124 DNDVIQ
+124 ENHVIKE
-130 NYLEDEVNISK
+130 YLEDEVDINR

-146 IELIYTGEVSHL
+146 IELIYTGGVSRL
-158 CSGNIT
+158 ESKSSKDKDNG
-164 NKKDV
+164 KK
-169 IIEKALPKVILN
+169 IKELPKVIKN
-181 NCEDL
+181 SCEDL
-186 TAQAINGEID
+186 TQQAINGEID

-239 RILNGDIPALV
+239 RILNGEIPALV
-250 NKRVFSLNLGSL
+250 NKRVFSLNLGAL

-268 RGQLEEKCADLVKA
+268 RGQLEEKCADLVKT
-282 LSDMEDIILFI
+282 LMEMEDIILFI
-293 DEMHTLMSAGT
+293 DEMHTIMSAGS
-304 SGNNDKVSVAGL
+304 SGNSDKVSVAGL

-329 GCTTEKEVRTIQDD
+329 GCTTEKEVRSIQND
-343 PAFIRRFNII
+343 PAFIRRFNLI
-353 NLDEPDDF
+353 NLDEPDDL
-361 ETFDIL
+361 ETLDIL
-367 KGLAY
+367 RGLAY
-372 KYEDFHEVVIP
+372 KYEEFHEVVIP

-412 EAAAKLKLKN
+412 EAAAKLKLRN
-422 RDHITLERQLEIEI
+422 RDHITAERQLELDI
-436 ENLITK
+436 ENLLTK
-442 INYCD
+442 ISYAEE
-447 DFNGLIDLHE
+447 FNELVDLYN
-457 ELKLKREEHNKV
+457 ELKAKREEYDKIQA
-469 KTENNDKELRMKKR
+469 ENNNEELRRQKR
-483 PILTPDDIALV
+483 PVLTPDDIALV

-501 PVAKLMASDKSK
+501 PVAKLMTSDKHK
-513 LLHLEDELHKRII
+513 LLKLEEELHKKII
-526 GQDLAVKAVAD
+526 GQELAVKAVSD

-548 PDKPIASFMFAG
+548 PDKPIAAFMFAG

-598 TKLIGSAPGYVGYG
+598 SKLIGSAPGYVGYG

-618 EAVRQKPYS
+618 EAVRHKPYS

-648 LDEGRLTDSQGI
+648 LDEGRLTDSNGV

-681 ESRPIGF
+681 ESRPVGF
-688 GANDEVEQDRAEYEI
+688 GNSNEEDQDKAEYEI
-703 LKDKTMNAINNN
+703 LKDKTMNAIHNN

-764 EALDFITDQGYDKT
+764 EALDFITDEGYDKT

-811 KVELEENELIFYKV
+811 KVELEDGELVFYKFEENELI
-825 EKDEIIP
+825 P
-832 VDKELAKE
+832 VNKELAK

>member
-1 MFENINLS
+1 MIFSEKLQATMNEIQKVGAMFYKTE
-9 AKAKDVLEEVKKVT
+9 
-23 TMYYQDTIT
+23 IT
-32 DDFVLYALYRNNQHD
+32 DDIVLYGLYRSNQHE
-47 PVGKLMYAAS
+47 PIGKLMYNSS

-65 TLDQEYD
+65 TLDGEYD
-72 TEDTEYGRDYKDK
+72 MDGKDYGKQEIKNLPFTKQTEC
-85 EFTISMETEALFKD
+85 LFKD
-99 AESYAKLMSSEEV
+99 AESYAVLTGSDEV
-112 DITHILLALLNS
+112 DLPHVLLAILNS
-124 DNDVIQ
+124 ENHVVRE
-130 NYLEDEVNISK
+130 YLEDEVDKNK

-146 IELIYTGEVSHL
+146 IELIYTGTVGYL
-158 CSGNIT
+158 D
-164 NKKDV
+164 NKNSKNEDKK
-169 IIEKALPKVILN
+169 EKALPKVIKN
-181 NCEDL
+181 SCEDL
-186 TAQAINGEID
+186 TQQAINGEID

-239 RILNGDIPALV
+239 RILNGEIPALV
-250 NKRVFSLNLGSL
+250 NKRVFSLNLGAL

-282 LSDMEDIILFI
+282 LMEMEDIILFI
-293 DEMHTLMSAGT
+293 DEMHTIMSAG
-304 SGNNDKVSVAGL
+304 SSNNSDKVSVAGL

-329 GCTTEKEVRTIQDD
+329 GCTTEKEVRSIQDD
-343 PAFIRRFNII
+343 PAFIRRFNLI
-353 NLDEPDDF
+353 NLDEPDDL
-361 ETFDIL
+361 ETLDIL

-372 KYEDFHEVVIP
+372 KYEEFHEVVIP

-422 RDHITLERQLEIEI
+422 RDHITAEKQLELDI
-436 ENLITK
+436 ENLLTK
-442 INYCD
+442 ISYAEE
-447 DFNGLIDLHE
+447 FNELVDLYN
-457 ELKLKREEHNKV
+457 ELKVKREEHDKIHAD
-469 KTENNDKELRMKKR
+469 NNNEELRKQKR
-483 PILTPDDIALV
+483 PVLTPDDIALV

-501 PVAKLMASDKSK
+501 PVAKLMTSDKHK
-513 LLHLEDELHKRII
+513 LLKLEEELHKKII
-526 GQDLAVKAVAD
+526 GQELAVKAVSD

-548 PDKPIASFMFAG
+548 PDKPIAAFMFAG

-570 KALADIQFGSAENII
+570 KALADIQFGSSENII

-590 EFAESISV
+590 EFAESMAV

-618 EAVRQKPYS
+618 EAVRHKPYS

-634 EKAKG
+634 EKARG

-648 LDEGRLTDSQGI
+648 LDEGRLTDSNGV

-681 ESRPIGF
+681 ESRPVGF
-688 GANDEVEQDRAEYEI
+688 GNNNEEDQDKAEYEI
-703 LKDKTMNAINNN
+703 LKDKTMNAIHNN

-764 EALDFITDQGYDKT
+764 EALDFITDEGYDKT

-802 DKIVKGDLI
+802 DKIVKGDLV
-811 KVELEENELIFYKV
+811 KVELEDGELVFYKFEENEL
-825 EKDEIIP
+825 IP
-832 VDKELAKE
+832 VDKELAK

>member
-1 MFENINLS
+1 MKFNEKANLVLNEIQKVS
-9 AKAKDVLEEVKKVT
+9 AMYLKEEV
-23 TMYYQDTIT
+23 T
-32 DDFVLYALYRNNQHD
+32 DDIVLYALYRINQHE
-47 PVGKLMYAAS
+47 PLGKTMYNS
-57 MSIFMLRR
+57 DMSIFMLRKA
-65 TLDQEYD
+65 LDSEYD
-72 TEDTEYGRDYKDK
+72 MEDQPYGQRNEDDVDIPYSQQTE
-85 EFTISMETEALFKD
+85 ILFKD
-99 AESYAKLMSSEEV
+99 AESYTKLTNHEEISS
-112 DITHILLALLNS
+112 IHILLALLNS
-124 DNDVIQ
+124 ENEIVKE
-130 NYLEDEVNISK
+130 YLEEEVDIPK
-141 LQKDL
+141 LQK
-146 IELIYTGEVSHL
+146 ELIALIY
-158 CSGNIT
+158 GNVGDK
-164 NKKDV
+164 NKKDSKNDNV
-169 IIEKALPKVILN
+169 EKKMPKILKDS
-181 NCEDL
+181 CEDL
-186 TAQAINGEID
+186 TQQAINGEID

-226 GSGKTALVKGLTV
+226 GAGKTALVKGLTL
-239 RILNGDIPALV
+239 RILNGEVPALV
-250 NKRVFSLNLGSL
+250 NKRVFSLNLGAL

-268 RGQLEEKCADLVKA
+268 RGQLEEKCANLVKA
-282 LSDMEDIILFI
+282 LTEMEDIILFI
-293 DEMHTLMSAGT
+293 DEMHTLMSAGAS
-304 SGNNDKVSVAGL
+304 SGNDKVSVAGL

-329 GCTTEKEVRTIQDD
+329 GCTTEKEVRVIQED

-353 NLDEPDDF
+353 NLDEPDDL
-361 ETFDIL
+361 ETLEIL

-372 KYEDFHEVVIP
+372 KYEEFHDVTIP

-397 IAERYQPDKS
+397 ITERYQPDKS

-412 EAAAKLKLKN
+412 EAAAKLKLRN
-422 RDHITLERQLEIEI
+422 REQLTLELQLKTDIET
-436 ENLITK
+436 LLTK
-442 INYCD
+442 IDYAE
-447 DFNGLIDLHE
+447 DFNDLINLHNELDSKEKELQAIEDEKADE
-457 ELKLKREEHNKV
+457 ELRKA
-469 KTENNDKELRMKKR
+469 KR
-483 PILTPDDIALV
+483 PILTPDDIALI

-501 PVAKLMASDKSK
+501 PVAKLMSSDKQK
-513 LLHLEDELHKRII
+513 LLRLEEELHKKII
-526 GQDLAVKAVAD
+526 GQDLAVKAVSD

-548 PDKPIASFMFAG
+548 PNKPIASFMFAG

-590 EFAESISV
+590 EFAESMAV

-639 NLTNIMLQI
+639 NLTNILLQI
-648 LDEGRLTDSQGI
+648 LDEGRLTDSNGV

-681 ESRPIGF
+681 ESRAVGF
-688 GANDEVEQDRAEYEI
+688 GAGKEEDADKAEYEI
-703 LKDKTMNAINNN
+703 LKDKTMAAINKS

-726 VIVFTPLNKVEQRQ
+726 VIVFTPLNKEEQRQ

-746 KSLDKRLEDLDIV
+746 KNLDKRLEDLDIV

-764 EALDFITDQGYDKT
+764 EALDFVTDIGYDKA

-802 DKIVKGDLI
+802 DKVVKGDFVR
-811 KVELEENELIFYKV
+811 VELEDNELVFYKQYG
-825 EKDEIIP
+825 DELVP
-832 VDKELAKE
+832 VDKELAK

>member
-1 MFENINLS
+1 MNFTNKVNASMKEVQKVAAMFYR
-9 AKAKDVLEEVKKVT
+9 EE
-23 TMYYQDTIT
+23 IT
-32 DDFVLYALYRNNQHD
+32 DDILLYGIYRDRQHD
-47 PVGKLMYAAS
+47 PIGKLMYASS

-65 TLDQEYD
+65 TLDNEYD
-72 TEDTEYGRDYKDK
+72 MENKSYGHLK
-85 EFTISMETEALFKD
+85 EEQIIPFSKETNCLLKD
-99 AESYAKLMSSEEV
+99 AESYAKLTNHEEI
-112 DITHILLALLNS
+112 DLSHILLAILNS
-124 DNDVIQ
+124 SNSIIKS
-130 NYLEDEVNISK
+130 YLEEEVDVQT

-146 IELIYTGEVSHL
+146 IELIYMGESKRVSSKTS
-158 CSGNIT
+158 CT
-164 NKKDV
+164 KECA
-169 IIEKALPKVILN
+169 EKATPKIIKN
-181 NCEDL
+181 SCEDL
-186 TAQAINGEID
+186 TQQAINGEID

-239 RILNGDIPALV
+239 RILNGEIPALV
-250 NKRVFSLNLGSL
+250 NKRVFSLNLGAL

-282 LSDMEDIILFI
+282 LSEMEDIILFI
-293 DEMHTLMSAGT
+293 DEMHTLMSAG
-304 SGNNDKVSVAGL
+304 SSSNNDKISVAGL

-329 GCTTEKEVRTIQDD
+329 GCTTEKEVRVIQED

-353 NLDEPDDF
+353 NLDEPDDS

-397 IAERYQPDKS
+397 ITERYQPDKS

-422 RDHITLERQLEIEI
+422 NTNTTLERQLEVDI
-436 ENLITK
+436 ENILTK
-442 INYCD
+442 IEYAD
-447 DFNGLIDLHE
+447 DFNDLINLYNELKEKKEQLKVVKAENANE
-457 ELKLKREEHNKV
+457 ELRKQ
-469 KTENNDKELRMKKR
+469 KR
-483 PILTPDDIALV
+483 PILTPDDIALI
-494 VEDRTKI
+494 VEDRTGI
-501 PVAKLMASDKSK
+501 PVAKLMASDKHK
-513 LLHLEDELHKRII
+513 LLHLEEELHKKII
-526 GQDLAVKAVAD
+526 GQDLAVKAVSD
-537 AVRKNSSGIGN
+537 AVRKNSSGISN
-548 PDKPIASFMFAG
+548 PNKPIASFMFAG

-590 EFAESISV
+590 EFAESMAV
-598 TKLIGSAPGYVGYG
+598 NKLIGSAPGYVGYG

-634 EKAKG
+634 EKARG

-648 LDEGRLTDSQGI
+648 LDEGRLTDSSGV

-681 ESRPIGF
+681 ESRSIGF
-688 GANDEVEQDRAEYEI
+688 GSANEEDQEKAEYEI
-703 LKDKTMNAINNN
+703 LKEKTMNAINNN

-764 EALDFITDQGYDKT
+764 EALDFITDEGYDKT

-811 KVELEENELIFYKV
+811 KVELEENELVFYKF
-825 EKDEIIP
+825 EEDELVP
-832 VDKELAKE
+832 VDKELAK

>member
-1 MFENINLS
+1 MIFSEKLQSSMDEIQKVGAMFYKTE
-9 AKAKDVLEEVKKVT
+9 
-23 TMYYQDTIT
+23 IT
-32 DDFVLYALYRNNQHD
+32 DDIVLYGLYRANQHESI
-47 PVGKLMYAAS
+47 GKLMYNSS

-65 TLDQEYD
+65 TLDNEYD
-72 TEDTEYGRDYKDK
+72 LCDREYGKQENK
-85 EFTISMETEALFKD
+85 NLLLSQQSECLFKD
-99 AESYAKLMSSEEV
+99 AESYALLTGSSEIELAHV
-112 DITHILLALLNS
+112 VLALLNS
-124 DNDVIQ
+124 ENHVIKE
-130 NYLEDEVNISK
+130 YLEDEVDITR

-146 IELIYTGEVSHL
+146 IELIYTGSVSRL
-158 CSGNIT
+158 ESKS
-164 NKKDV
+164 NKEQDSDKRTK
-169 IIEKALPKVILN
+169 ELPKVIKN
-181 NCEDL
+181 SCEDL
-186 TAQAINGEID
+186 TQQAINGEID

-239 RILNGDIPALV
+239 RILNGEIPALV
-250 NKRVFSLNLGSL
+250 NKRVFSLNLGAL

-282 LSDMEDIILFI
+282 LMEMEDIILFI
-293 DEMHTLMSAGT
+293 DEMHTIMSAG
-304 SGNNDKVSVAGL
+304 SSNNNDKVSVAGL

-329 GCTTEKEVRTIQDD
+329 GCTTEKEVRVIQDD
-343 PAFIRRFNII
+343 PAFIRRFNLI
-353 NLDEPDDF
+353 NLDEPDDL
-361 ETFDIL
+361 ETLDIL
-367 KGLAY
+367 RGLAY
-372 KYEDFHEVVIP
+372 KYEEFHEVVIP

-422 RDHITLERQLEIEI
+422 RDHITAEKQLELDID
-436 ENLITK
+436 NLLTK
-442 INYCD
+442 ISYTEE
-447 DFNGLIDLHE
+447 FNELVDLYNELKVKKEEHSKIQADNNNE
-457 ELKLKREEHNKV
+457 ELRKQ
-469 KTENNDKELRMKKR
+469 KR
-483 PILTPDDIALV
+483 PVLTPDDIALV

-501 PVAKLMASDKSK
+501 PVAKLMTSDKHK
-513 LLHLEDELHKRII
+513 LLKLEEELHKKII
-526 GQDLAVKAVAD
+526 GQELAVKAVSD

-548 PDKPIASFMFAG
+548 PDKPIAAFMFAG

-590 EFAESISV
+590 EFAESMAV

-618 EAVRQKPYS
+618 EAVRHKPYS

-634 EKAKG
+634 EKARG

-648 LDEGRLTDSQGI
+648 LDEGRLTDSNGV

-681 ESRPIGF
+681 ESRPVGF
-688 GANDEVEQDRAEYEI
+688 GNSNEEDQDKAEYEI
-703 LKDKTMNAINNN
+703 LKDKTMNAIHNN

-764 EALDFITDQGYDKT
+764 EALDFITDEGYDKT

-802 DKIVKGDLI
+802 DKIVKGDLV
-811 KVELEENELIFYKV
+811 KVELEDGELVFYKF
-825 EKDEIIP
+825 EEDELIP
-832 VDKELAKE
+832 VDKELAK

>member
-1 MFENINLS
+1 MIFSERLQSSMDEIQKVGAMFYKTE
-9 AKAKDVLEEVKKVT
+9 
-23 TMYYQDTIT
+23 IT
-32 DDFVLYALYRNNQHD
+32 DDIILYGLYRFNQHE
-47 PVGKLMYAAS
+47 PIGKLMYNS
-57 MSIFMLRR
+57 SISIFMLRR
-65 TLDQEYD
+65 ALDNEYNLTD
-72 TEDTEYGRDYKDK
+72 CEYGQQENKNLPLSQQS
-85 EFTISMETEALFKD
+85 ECLFKD
-99 AESYAKLMSSEEV
+99 AESYALLTGSDKIELAHV
-112 DITHILLALLNS
+112 ILALLNS
-124 DNDVIQ
+124 ENHVVEK
-130 NYLEDEVNISK
+130 YLEDEVDVCEF
-141 LQKDL
+141 QKDL
-146 IELIYTGEVSHL
+146 IELIYTGSVNRFESK
-158 CSGNIT
+158 SSKDKDSS
-164 NKKDV
+164 KK
-169 IIEKALPKVILN
+169 IKELPKVIKN
-181 NCEDL
+181 SCEDL
-186 TAQAINGEID
+186 TQQAINGEID

-239 RILNGDIPALV
+239 RILNGEIPALV
-250 NKRVFSLNLGSL
+250 NKRVFSLNLGAL

-268 RGQLEEKCADLVKA
+268 RGQLEEKCADLVKT
-282 LSDMEDIILFI
+282 LMEMEDIILFI
-293 DEMHTLMSAGT
+293 DEMHTIMSAGS
-304 SGNNDKVSVAGL
+304 SGNSDKVSVAGL

-329 GCTTEKEVRTIQDD
+329 GCTTEKEVRVIQDD
-343 PAFIRRFNII
+343 PAFIRRFNLI
-353 NLDEPDDF
+353 NLDEPDDL
-361 ETFDIL
+361 ETLDIL
-367 KGLAY
+367 RGLVY
-372 KYEDFHEVVIP
+372 KYEEFHEVVIP

-412 EAAAKLKLKN
+412 EAAAKLKLRN
-422 RDHITLERQLEIEI
+422 RDHITAERQLELDV
-436 ENLITK
+436 ENLLTK
-442 INYCD
+442 ISYAEE
-447 DFNGLIDLHE
+447 FNELVDLYN
-457 ELKLKREEHNKV
+457 ELKIKREEYDKIQA
-469 KTENNDKELRMKKR
+469 ENNNEELRRQKR
-483 PILTPDDIALV
+483 PVLTPDDIALV

-501 PVAKLMASDKSK
+501 PVAKLMTSDKHK
-513 LLHLEDELHKRII
+513 LLKLEEELHKKII
-526 GQDLAVKAVAD
+526 GQELAVKAVSD

-548 PDKPIASFMFAG
+548 PDKPIAAFMFAG
-560 PTGVGKTELC
+560 PTGTGKTELC
-570 KALADIQFGSAENII
+570 KALADIQFGSRDNII

-598 TKLIGSAPGYVGYG
+598 SKLVGSAPGYVGYG

-618 EAVRQKPYS
+618 EAVRHKPYS

-634 EKAKG
+634 EKARG

-648 LDEGRLTDSQGI
+648 LDEGRLTDSNGV

-681 ESRPIGF
+681 ESRPVGF
-688 GANDEVEQDRAEYEI
+688 GNSNEEDQDKAEYEI
-703 LKDKTMNAINNN
+703 LKDKTMNAIHNN

-764 EALDFITDQGYDKT
+764 EALDFITDKGYHREL
-778 MGARPLARA
+778 GARPLGRA

-802 DKIVKGDLI
+802 DKIVKGDLV
-811 KVELEENELIFYKV
+811 KVELEDGELVFYKF
-825 EKDEIIP
+825 ENDELIP
-832 VDKELAKE
+832 VDKELVK